1 MDNLRRLELL
11 FFVAREPLST
21 RKIASLLG
29 IKASEALLLIDDL
42 VQEYKEAHKAIT
54 IQSFGEYHQL
64 STNDLYQDLVEAFV
78 GTSPHRGL
86 GPSTLEVLSIIAYR
100 QPITRVQI
108 DELRGVGSDYSI
120 RVLLDR
126 ELIEVGGELDT
137 LGSPKLYVTTERFLR
152 NFSLT
157 SLSDLPTVGEEG

>member
-1 MDNLRRLELL
+1 MENLRRLELL

-29 IKASEALLLIDDL
+29 VKASEALLLVHQL
-42 VQEYKEAHKAIT
+42 KEEYEEGKKAIT

-64 STNDLYQDLVEAFV
+64 STNDRYQDLVEAFV
-78 GTSPHRGL
+78 GSSPNRGL
-86 GPSTLEVLSIIAYR
+86 GPSTLEVLAIIAYR

-126 ELIEVGGELDT
+126 ELIEVAGELDT

-152 NFSLT
+152 NFSLKD
-157 SLSDLPTVGEEG
+157 LSDLPAVGESQ

>member
-21 RKIASLLG
+21 RRIASLLG
-29 IKASEALLLIDDL
+29 IRGSEVMLLVEELRR
-42 VQEYKEAHKAIT
+42 EYEEQKKAIT
-54 IQSFGEYHQL
+54 IQSFGQHHQL
-64 STNDLYQDLVEAFV
+64 STNDRYQDLVEAFV
-78 GTSPHRGL
+78 GTSPNRGL
-86 GPSTLEVLSIIAYR
+86 GPSTLEVLAIIAYR

-126 ELIEVGGELDT
+126 DLIEVGGELDT
-137 LGSPKLYVTTERFLR
+137 LGSPKLYVTTPRFLR
-152 NFSLT
+152 NFSLQE
-157 SLSDLPTVGEEG
+157 LSDLPSVGEEE